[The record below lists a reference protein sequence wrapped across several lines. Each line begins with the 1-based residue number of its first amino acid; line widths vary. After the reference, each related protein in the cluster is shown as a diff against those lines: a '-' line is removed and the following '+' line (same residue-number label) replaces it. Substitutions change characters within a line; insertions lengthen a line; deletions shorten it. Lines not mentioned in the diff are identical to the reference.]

1 MDIENFYAVYT
12 NINKLLYNRGY
23 FKDPRADENLS
34 REFIRAPE
42 ELWKIPRSELTIKTK
57 SRPDAKIHRPDMIV
71 FFSDEDKIGIK
82 PIRAYKIEMTEYNIH
97 NAIVVVKNGITPYV
111 KTNMQIEI
119 KEPYNIEIFMENE
132 LLIDKTEH
140 ILVPKHEVLSQE
152 ERREFLDMYKMSNA
166 QKIPPILKILSSDPI
181 ARYYGVKTGDIFRI
195 SRLSETAGIYVNYR
209 VVV

>member
-1 MDIENFYAVYT
+1 MEIENFYAVYT

-23 FKDPRADENLS
+23 FKDPKVDE
-34 REFIRAPE
+34 IKTPE
-42 ELWKIPRSELTIKTK
+42 ELWKIPREDLCIKTRT
-57 SRPDAKIHRPDMIV
+57 RPDAKIQRPNLIV

-82 PIRAYKIEMTEYNIH
+82 PIRAYKAEMIENDIQH
-97 NAIVVVKNGITPYV
+97 AIIVVKNGITPYV

-140 ILVPKHEVLSQE
+140 ILVPKHELLSQE
-152 ERREFLDMYKMSNA
+152 ERAEFLEKYNLTGQTSKTLH
-166 QKIPPILKILSSDPI
+166 IPKILSSDPI
-181 ARYYGVKTGDIFRI
+181 SRYYGLKTGDIVKI
-195 SRLSETAGIYVNYR
+195 SRLSETSGIYVNYR